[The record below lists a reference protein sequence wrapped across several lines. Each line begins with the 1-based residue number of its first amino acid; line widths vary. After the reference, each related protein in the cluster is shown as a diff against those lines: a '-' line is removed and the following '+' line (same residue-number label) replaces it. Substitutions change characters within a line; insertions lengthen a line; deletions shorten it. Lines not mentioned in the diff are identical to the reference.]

1 MDLLPWFTN
10 FLIKISATRAD
21 RSAANTS
28 GGVIKSEIMLK
39 QQLADIHKPTIRRA
53 EKRKLYSF
61 VKDNI

>member
-21 RSAANTS
+21 KSAANTS
-28 GGVIKSEIMLK
+28 GGVIKNEIMSN
-39 QQLADIHKPTIRRA
+39 QQLADIHNPIRRRV